1 MVGISEAVEFAIE
14 QGLKAKYDKMRTGLM
29 RYCDIICREMVN
41 NRLQNQN
48 AHDFTG
54 NFLNSMVAGLF
65 EKGTLI
71 YAAFAFDKAGLKTP
85 IQVKMTRRKVGK
97 GGKRLGSYF
106 FKVDYSGDK
115 SGYTPRVET
124 DQSYGQYDAYK
135 FIHSYKPDRK
145 SVYEIG
151 VGYTTEYANFIEF
164 KNHSTGLIETY
175 HFIADTALDIA
186 ESSIE
191 STSLQNG

>member
-1 MVGISEAVEFAIE
+1 MAGISEAVEFAIE
-14 QGLKAKYDKMRTGLM
+14 ESLKAKYDKMRTGLM

-65 EKGTLI
+65 ERGTLI
-71 YAAFAFDKAGLKTP
+71 YAAFAFDKAGLKAP
-85 IQVKMTRRKVGK
+85 IQVKMTRRRTGK
-97 GGKRLGSYF
+97 GGKRLGSYY
-106 FKVDYSGDK
+106 FKVDYWGGESHYAP
-115 SGYTPRVET
+115 SVST

-135 FIHSYKPDRK
+135 FIHSYKPGRK
-145 SVYEIG
+145 SVFEIG
-151 VGYTTEYANFIEF
+151 VGYTTEYSNFIEF
-164 KNHSTGLIETY
+164 KHHSTGLIETY

-191 STSLQNG
+191 SASSLNG